1 MIPRLRLCRR
11 SRAVAALAT
20 ALILIIALGV
30 AGRVASPARAAQTA
44 PTPTPISFTVIG
56 KTPTAT
62 ATATAAAP
70 TATPRPTPSPTATTP
85 PPTAPT
91 TSAASITFDAQDWQG
106 GLFRGDGQAYG
117 RPWVAI
123 YGAQSQYPRATLS
136 FELPAAPSGPVAFH
150 VAGLDDEIAGPT
162 SIAIEIN
169 GATVQ
174 LASPFADFNADF
186 TNANWTELDLLIP
199 AELLQAGQ
207 NSIAFANLAQSA
219 SVGLP
224 PYFLLGEGTIQRA
237 TDAAVGPATTVIE
250 IQLNDKNDKPE
261 ANEKKGKDKGN
272 DEKGNS
278 GSGKRSD

>member
-1 MIPRLRLCRR
+1 VIPRLRLCRR

-20 ALILIIALGV
+20 GVILIIALGV

-62 ATATAAAP
+62 ATTAAP
-70 TATPRPTPSPTATTP
+70 TATPRPTPSPAPSPTATP
-85 PPTAPT
+85 PPIVPATG
-91 TSAASITFDAQDWQG
+91 AAGITFAAEDWQG

-117 RPWVAI
+117 RPWVAV
-123 YGAQSQYPRATLS
+123 YGAQSLYPRATLT
-136 FELPAAPSGPVAFH
+136 FTLPSAPSDTVAFH

-162 SIAIEIN
+162 GIAIEIN
-169 GATVQ
+169 GVPVQ
-174 LASPFADFNADF
+174 LASPFADFNGDF
-186 TNANWTELDLLIP
+186 ANANWTELDLLIP

-224 PYFLLGEGTIQRA
+224 PYFLLGEGTIQPA
-237 TDAAVGPATTVIE
+237 TDAEVGPATTVIE
-250 IQLNDKNDKPE
+250 IQLSDRGDKPE
-261 ANEKKGKDKGN
+261 AKEQKNKGKN
-272 DEKGNS
+272 DEKGKKND
-278 GSGKRSD
+278 GKGNG